1 MTGAELR
8 RRRKA
13 VGLSQKALARLLDL
27 HWNTVAGMEQ
37 GRVPIR
43 EVVALAVRYVTSVPQ
58 LKRGGRHH
66 ER

>member
-13 VGLSQKALARLLDL
+13 AGLSQRALAQLLDL

-43 EVVALAVRYVTSVPQ
+43 EVVALAVRYVTSAPQ
-58 LKRGGRHH
+58 PKGGRRH